1 MSLEEKKQ
9 QVVEEFSM
17 YDEWLDKYEY
27 LIELG
32 KSLDAYPEEEKTED
46 KLIKG
51 CQSRV
56 WLDCELKDGKLY
68 FRADSDAIITKGIIS
83 LLISVYSGRTPQEI
97 AADDFSFVEQIG
109 LRENLSPTRA
119 NGLVSMIETIKQK
132 AAEMADQVG
141 HDEQGQVGHDEQGQ
155 VGHDASVIPGSTG
168 NLSNE
173 VLTAEDVAALQPLYA
188 DVVLALKQVYDP
200 EIPVNI
206 YDLGLIYE
214 LNIDKARNV
223 SILMTFTAPNCPRAD
238 EVMHEVEE
246 NVKRVPGVTG
256 CKIDLTFEPVW
267 DRSMLSEEARVELG
281 LDYEEDDYGKLN

>member
-1 MSLEEKKQ
+1 MTLAEKKQ

-32 KSLDAYPEEEKTED
+32 KALDAYPEEEKTED

-83 LLISVYSGRTPQEI
+83 LLISVYSGRTPEEI
-97 AADDFSFVEQIG
+97 AADDFGFVNEIG

-119 NGLVSMIETIKQK
+119 NGLVSMIETIKKMAQDAAPK
-132 AAEMADQVG
+132 APA
-141 HDEQGQVGHDEQGQ
+141 
-155 VGHDASVIPGSTG
+155 
-168 NLSNE
+168 

-188 DVVLALKQVYDP
+188 DVILALKQVYDP

-214 LNIDKARNV
+214 LNIDKDRKV
-223 SILMTFTAPNCPRAD
+223 SILMTFTAPNCPMAD
-238 EVMHEVEE
+238 EVMHEVEDS
-246 NVKRVPGVTG
+246 VKRVPGVTG
-256 CKIDLTFEPVW
+256 CTIELTFDPVW

-281 LDYEEDDYGKLN
+281 LDYEEDDYEKLS